1 MINNR
6 KKNSKEFWTENMEM
20 AVKSAKKLKRGDK
33 GLNIDTFH
41 QCLMAHGIA
50 VGGQPVE
57 A

>member
-1 MINNR
+1 
-6 KKNSKEFWTENMEM
+6 MEM
-20 AVKSAKKLKRGDK
+20 AVKNAKKLKREDK
-33 GLNIDTFH
+33 GLSIDTFQ